1 MTLEQYKREIYII
14 GKEERCRRQVGQL
27 WIIRD
32 DIKNAINGH
41 EYPLNQDWEYY
52 IMHLYYEDINCNWKT
67 LAQLNQAYHTKNYEK
82 LLSLIIELQEY
93 YLQKANRQRKI
104 LIKINE
110 VKQ

>member
-1 MTLEQYKREIYII
+1 MTLEQYKRDMYII
-14 GKEERCRRQVGQL
+14 NKENRCRSQAGQL
-27 WIIRD
+27 DIIKA

-41 EYPLNQDWEYY
+41 EFALKSNWEYY

-82 LLSLIIELQEY
+82 LLSLIIKLQEY

-104 LIKINE
+104 LLKLKE
-110 VKQ
+110 AKQ